1 MVIIET
7 PVFTRMVTSL
17 LTDEEYRDLQ
27 NVLLVNPAAGDL
39 IKGGGGIRKIRFAI
53 RGRGKSGGVRT
64 IYFWAKAKDQIY
76 LLVIYPKSK
85 KDTLTEAETAIL
97 RDYVK
102 EL

>member
-97 RDYVK
+97 RNYVK

>member
-27 NVLLVNPAAGDL
+27 NVLLVNSAAGDL